1 MYILASF
8 ISGIAL
14 FYIFRFF
21 PVLTVSAF
29 ILSGVFLRKRFLLL
43 FVIVIGF
50 LYAFMRYIPPVD
62 QSLMSG
68 RDLVIDCATEGSSS
82 ELSPNRYG
90 NKINIRSVKDAKTGG
105 YLHDLYGKEAVVIS
119 AEGLKKDMR
128 YEILAEAGKDTGRL
142 NPGVLSSDR
151 LYLNLTG
158 IIKEEAFSRSR
169 ILSWFGDKREGLN
182 NYFKDNFKGD
192 TGVLLSAITTGEWSA
207 MSDDL
212 KDAFS
217 ATGLA
222 HLLSIS
228 GTHFGLFSMLIF
240 GISRLVIGSMP
251 YRILQRFTIY
261 LTPSQAAAI
270 MSAPFMVMY
279 LIISGSSIPAIRSFL
294 MINIFLLGLL
304 IGRKGFWLNSLL
316 FAAFVICIWEPSAML
331 SISFQLSFLAVFFI
345 GLVFGGRKTPLEERD
360 LIEDDADK
368 KSIGSR
374 FLKIVKDSVLLTI
387 FVSLG
392 TAPLVAYCFHYF
404 SVISPLANL
413 IITPFIGFIL
423 VSLSLLSAFVFI
435 FTGYYPFQP
444 LVALASDLAIR
455 AVKFFASM
463 PFADIKIPAFPLIAV
478 LLFYAG
484 VVVFFRNRKLD
495 RDWKLYIRISV
506 FPATAAVFFLASLSS
521 GNGLSVTYLDVGQGD
536 SFVIETQDKKVIAID
551 TGRTGR
557 ELDSYLKFLGKRT
570 IDALVITHA
579 DKDHSGGA
587 QYLASRS
594 RVKEIWD
601 NSLLILPDAFK
612 NIPVRRLER
621 GDVIEG
627 RGIIINILHPY
638 KGFYTFS
645 GSEAVAENN
654 NSLVV
659 KVTGVK
665 ESFLFTADT
674 AEEAEEDMAH
684 LGKWIKSDVLKV
696 SHHGS
701 RFSTTENFLKTVSP
715 KIAVIS
721 VGKYNTYGHP
731 HRDTLERLR
740 GIRIYRTDRDG
751 AIKIAE
757 ASEGLRVKTYK
768 EFEFER
774 AKDISA
780 EWRNF
785 KRLFMKW

>member
-1 MYILASF
+1 M
-8 ISGIAL
+8 
-14 FYIFRFF
+14 
-21 PVLTVSAF
+21 
-29 ILSGVFLRKRFLLL
+29 
-43 FVIVIGF
+43 
-50 LYAFMRYIPPVD
+50 
-62 QSLMSG
+62 
-68 RDLVIDCATEGSSS
+68 
-82 ELSPNRYG
+82 
-90 NKINIRSVKDAKTGG
+90 
-105 YLHDLYGKEAVVIS
+105 
-119 AEGLKKDMR
+119 
-128 YEILAEAGKDTGRL
+128 
-142 NPGVLSSDR
+142 
-151 LYLNLTG
+151 
-158 IIKEEAFSRSR
+158 
-169 ILSWFGDKREGLN
+169 
-182 NYFKDNFKGD
+182 
-192 TGVLLSAITTGEWSA
+192 
-207 MSDDL
+207 
-212 KDAFS
+212 
-217 ATGLA
+217 
-222 HLLSIS
+222 
-228 GTHFGLFSMLIF
+228 
-240 GISRLVIGSMP
+240 
-251 YRILQRFTIY
+251 
-261 LTPSQAAAI
+261 
-270 MSAPFMVMY
+270 
-279 LIISGSSIPAIRSFL
+279 
-294 MINIFLLGLL
+294 
-304 IGRKGFWLNSLL
+304 
-316 FAAFVICIWEPSAML
+316 
-331 SISFQLSFLAVFFI
+331 
-345 GLVFGGRKTPLEERD
+345 
-360 LIEDDADK
+360 
-368 KSIGSR
+368 
-374 FLKIVKDSVLLTI
+374 
-387 FVSLG
+387 
-392 TAPLVAYCFHYF
+392 
-404 SVISPLANL
+404 
-413 IITPFIGFIL
+413 
-423 VSLSLLSAFVFI
+423 
-435 FTGYYPFQP
+435 
-444 LVALASDLAIR
+444 
-455 AVKFFASM
+455 
-463 PFADIKIPAFPLIAV
+463 
-478 LLFYAG
+478 
-484 VVVFFRNRKLD
+484 
-495 RDWKLYIRISV
+495 
-506 FPATAAVFFLASLSS
+506 
-521 GNGLSVTYLDVGQGD
+521 
-536 SFVIETQDKKVIAID
+536 
-551 TGRTGR
+551 
-557 ELDSYLKFLGKRT
+557 DSYLKFLGRRT

-665 ESFLFTADT
+665 GSFLFTADT

>member
-1 MYILASF
+1 M
-8 ISGIAL
+8 
-14 FYIFRFF
+14 
-21 PVLTVSAF
+21 
-29 ILSGVFLRKRFLLL
+29 SGVFLRKRFLLL

-50 LYAFMRYIPPVD
+50 LYAFMRYVPPVD
-62 QSLMSG
+62 QSLISG
-68 RDLVIDCATEGSSS
+68 RGLLIDCATEGSSI
-82 ELSPNRYG
+82 EMSPDRYG
-90 NKINIRSVKDAKTGG
+90 NRINIRSVKDVQTGG
-105 YLHDLYGKEAVVIS
+105 YLHDLRGKEAFLIS
-119 AEGLKKDMR
+119 AGGLKKDMR

-142 NPGVLSSDR
+142 NPGVLSGDR

-169 ILSWFGDKREGLN
+169 ILSWFGDRREGLN

-217 ATGLA
+217 TTGLA

-228 GTHFGLFSMLIF
+228 GTHFGLFSMLVF
-240 GISRLVIGSMP
+240 GISRLIIGSMP
-251 YRILQRFTIY
+251 YRLLQRFTIY

-279 LIISGSSIPAIRSFL
+279 LIISGSSIPAVRSFL

-345 GLVFGGRKTPLEERD
+345 GLVFGDRKISPEERG

-368 KSIGSR
+368 KSIGGR

-404 SVISPLANL
+404 SIISPLANL
-413 IITPFIGFIL
+413 IITPFIGFVL
-423 VSLSLLSAFVFI
+423 VSLSLLSAFVYI

-455 AVKFFASM
+455 AVKFFASA

-484 VVVFFRNRKLD
+484 VIVFFRNWKRD
-495 RDWKLYIRISV
+495 RDWKVCTVISV
-506 FPATAAVFFLASLSS
+506 LPAIAAVFFLVSLSS
-521 GNGLSVTYLDVGQGD
+521 ERGLSVTYLDVGQGD

-557 ELDSYLKFLGKRT
+557 ELDSYLKFLGRRT

-579 DKDHSGGA
+579 DADHSGGA
-587 QYLASRS
+587 QYLAN

-601 NSLLILPDAFK
+601 NGLLILPDAFK
-612 NIPVRRLER
+612 NIPVRSLER

-627 RGIIINILHPY
+627 RGIVINILHPY
-638 KGFYTFS
+638 NGFYTFS
-645 GSEAVAENN
+645 DSEAVAENN

-659 KVTGVK
+659 RVTGLK
-665 ESFLFTADT
+665 GSFLFTADT

-701 RFSTTENFLKTVSP
+701 RFSTTGNFLKAVSP
-715 KIAVIS
+715 KIAIIS

-731 HRDTLERLR
+731 HKDMLERLR

-751 AIKIAE
+751 AIKITE
-757 ASEGLRVKTYK
+757 ASDGLKVKTYK
-768 EFEFER
+768 EFQLER
-774 AKDISA
+774 AGDISA
-780 EWRNF
+780 EWRNI